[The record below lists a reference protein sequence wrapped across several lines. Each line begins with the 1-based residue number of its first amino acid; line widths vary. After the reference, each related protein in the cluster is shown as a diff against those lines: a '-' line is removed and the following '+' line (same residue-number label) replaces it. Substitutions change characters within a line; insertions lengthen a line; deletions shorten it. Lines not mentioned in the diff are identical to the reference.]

1 MMYVNLATSIIISA
15 VVKQKDKGKKE
26 VTESEEENC
35 NCVKSL
41 HGSSELMLCWTM

>member
-1 MMYVNLATSIIISA
+1 
-15 VVKQKDKGKKE
+15 

-41 HGSSELMLCWTM
+41 HGSSELMLCWTMWVSEGFNITATRKTQTVWEV